1 MLFEPWWQNTHLHYS
16 WTKDYE
22 KETSRISIRALHRKQ
37 GL

>member
-1 MLFEPWWQNTHLHYS
+1 MLFEPWRQVTRSLYS